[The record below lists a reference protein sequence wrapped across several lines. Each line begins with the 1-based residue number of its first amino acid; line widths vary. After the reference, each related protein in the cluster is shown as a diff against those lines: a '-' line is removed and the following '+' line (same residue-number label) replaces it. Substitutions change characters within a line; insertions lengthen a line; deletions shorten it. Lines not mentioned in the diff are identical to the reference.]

1 MSPKIRNIVTWVVTG
16 LLALLMVASGAMKFI
31 NPAKSIMYFET
42 FGDMGSMLQK
52 LIGVLEIVGA
62 IAVIALPKLRSLA
75 AIGLM
80 IIMFGAVYSHLQVE
94 GDMSNSM
101 GAVLGAVLCGL
112 TIFLWSRNS
121 PPVQS

>member
-16 LLALLMVASGAMKFI
+16 LLALLMLASGAMKFI

-52 LIGVLEIVGA
+52 LIGVFEIAGA

-112 TIFLWSRNS
+112 TIFLWSRNR

>member
-31 NPAKSIMYFET
+31 DPAKSSVYFDA
-42 FGDMGSMLQK
+42 FGDMAWLQK
-52 LIGVLEIVGA
+52 VIGVLEILGA
-62 IAVIALPKLRSLA
+62 IAVIALPQLRKFA
-75 AIGLM
+75 ALGLM
-80 IIMFGAVYSHLQVE
+80 VIMFGAIYSHLQVE

-112 TIFLWSRNS
+112 TIFLWSRNRPTS
-121 PPVQS
+121 QE

>member
-1 MSPKIRNIVTWVVTG
+1 MSPNIRNIVTWVVTG

-31 NPAKSIMYFET
+31 DPDKSLKYFQA
-42 FGDMGSMLQK
+42 FGDMAWLQK
-52 LIGVLEIVGA
+52 LIGVLEILGA
-62 IAVIALPKLRSLA
+62 IAVLALPKLRSLA
-75 AIGLM
+75 CIGLM

-112 TIFLWSRNS
+112 TIFLWSRNKPTTTS
-121 PPVQS
+121 

>member
-1 MSPKIRNIVTWVVTG
+1 MSPKIRNIVTWVITG
-16 LLALLMVASGAMKFI
+16 LLALMMVASGAMKFI
-31 NPAKSIMYFET
+31 NPAKSIHYFDV

-52 LIGVLEIVGA
+52 LIGVLEIAGA

-75 AIGLM
+75 ALGLM

-112 TIFLWSRNS
+112 TIFLWSRNR
-121 PPVQS
+121 PPSQS